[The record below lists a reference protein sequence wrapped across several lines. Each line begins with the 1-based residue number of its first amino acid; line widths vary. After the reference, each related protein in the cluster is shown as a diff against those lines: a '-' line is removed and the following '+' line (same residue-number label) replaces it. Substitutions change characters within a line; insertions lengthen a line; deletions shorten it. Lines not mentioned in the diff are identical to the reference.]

1 MINIELDYFAIKCAN
16 GHLNE
21 CTNDVCKECGISLE
35 DQRQSD
41 DPYVESRKLLLDN
54 VLSYIENT
62 ELEYKD
68 LKKAIRKG
76 IRTKNCYEN
85 EMEKVSEYIS
95 ILSNELRFDIFYS
108 INMTQEG
115 IKLAET
121 NQIINDINTFL
132 IKLYVLLGE
141 VTLFEPTKVF
151 RNIHKRLLLTVIAYK
166 ESVVELIMSTIALNI
181 EHAMKLKN
189 ISQVK
194 LDTSAQELKI
204 LSNIFGARNIENVTD
219 LFQNG
224 ELNHSAILGMV
235 WQTSNEGTIEEKIS
249 DVCEQTSYYF
259 RSILSRDKEHYS
271 NDDLLK
277 LSIYKYVGT
286 IAFDD
291 ESFFRKVSIAYK
303 TYEKAFEKNNSL
315 VCDFLSRY
323 TAKYK
328 YMFKKLS
335 DLSIAIGFVFGH
347 NPSSHVLMTN
357 GLKWYKDLCEGIYR
371 DSMIFLL
378 LASCVDRE
386 KSFDIDELIE
396 WTGFG
401 DICGQFAS
409 LTNYKLNYFV
419 EGVDSII
426 RHSEAHVDYDI
437 DIDNQRVILRNR
449 QKKTKTISTKEYS
462 FDNFFD
468 QINLLSE
475 TVYSSIA
482 AFTVFLINNKYRI
495 DNVDSYL
502 AEDEVT
508 NKSLE
513 AYAVLG
519 LFGIVV
525 DQESENDSTMELSGM
540 YIGEVEQFSFESI
553 LAIFAP
559 LVQAKPHLTDVK
571 LELSDQEGEKFGHIK
586 VRTDYILN
594 SMNENGIKKKCWIL
608 LYMYTTKTQSR
619 YESGQVEKKNDDRFL
634 SGILQFI
641 FPIFE
646 EINNEKKRIIRT
658 GKVYTAQLVEA
669 IEQIKYVE
677 MITGEYLEYSSEPRL
692 FRHVIQILK
701 NIYTAIYIIIEHDSN
716 PSINLDVEFKKI
728 SKEMMNVA
736 HTTEYLSGEI
746 SEMELFFNY
755 SEEGKQL
762 YKNVTLNSPCP
773 CGSGKKYKKC
783 CKNHKLPS
791 QNIT

>member
-21 CTNDVCKECGISLE
+21 CTNDVCKECNISLE

-54 VLSYIENT
+54 VVSYIENS

-115 IKLAET
+115 IKLVET

-181 EHAMKLKN
+181 EHAMKLKD

-194 LDTSAQELKI
+194 LDNSAQELKI

-315 VCDFLSRY
+315 VCEFLSRY

-347 NPSSHVLMTN
+347 NPSGDVLMTN

-462 FDNFFD
+462 FDKFFD

-508 NKSLE
+508 NKSLG

-519 LFGIVV
+519 LFGIVI
-525 DQESENDSTMELSGM
+525 DQESENDSVMELSGV

-553 LAIFAP
+553 LAVFAP
-559 LVQAKPHLTDVK
+559 LVQAKPHLTNVK
-571 LELSDQEGEKFGHIK
+571 LELRDQEDEKFGHIK

-594 SMNENGIKKKCWIL
+594 SMNENGIKKNCWVL
-608 LYMYTTKTQSR
+608 LSMYTTEIQSR
-619 YESGQVEKKNDDRFL
+619 YEPYQVEKKNDDKFL
-634 SGILQFI
+634 FGIFQFI
-641 FPIFE
+641 FPILE
-646 EINNEKKRIIRT
+646 EINSEKKRIIRT
-658 GKVYTAQLVEA
+658 GKVYTAGFVEA
-669 IEQIKYVE
+669 IDQIKYVE

-701 NIYTAIYIIIEHDSN
+701 NIYTAINIIIEHDSN
-716 PSINLDVEFKKI
+716 PSINLDIEFKKI
-728 SKEMMNVA
+728 SNEMMNVA
-736 HTTEYLSGEI
+736 HTTEYLSGKI

-755 SEEGKQL
+755 SEEGKKL

-783 CKNHKLPS
+783 CKNHKLTS
-791 QNIT
+791 QNTT

>member
-1 MINIELDYFAIKCAN
+1 MVNIELDYFAIECAN

-21 CTNDVCKECGISLE
+21 CINDVCKECGISLE
-35 DQRQSD
+35 DQRQSV
-41 DPYVESRKLLLDN
+41 DPYVESRKLVLEN
-54 VLSYIENT
+54 VLSSIENR
-62 ELEYKD
+62 ESEYKK
-68 LKKAIRKG
+68 LKKDIRKG

-95 ILSNELRFDIFYS
+95 ILSNELSFDIFYS

-115 IKLAET
+115 IKLVET
-121 NQIINDINTFL
+121 VEIINEIKTFM
-132 IKLYVLLGE
+132 IKLYDLLCE
-141 VTLFEPTKVF
+141 VTLFEPNKVF

-166 ESVVELIMSTIALNI
+166 ESVVELIMATIAMNI
-181 EHAMKLKN
+181 DDAMKLKDT
-189 ISQVK
+189 SQVK
-194 LDTSAQELKI
+194 LDNSAQEVKI
-204 LSNIFGARNIENVTD
+204 LGSIFGAHNIENLTD

-235 WQTSNEGTIEEKIS
+235 WQTSNEGTIEERIS

-259 RSILSRDKEHYS
+259 RSILSRDKEHYL

-315 VCDFLSRY
+315 VCEFLSRY
-323 TAKYK
+323 TEKYK

-335 DLSIAIGFVFGH
+335 DLSIAIGFVFGN
-347 NPSSHVLMTN
+347 NPSAHVLMTN

-378 LASCVDRE
+378 LANYIDRD

-401 DICGQFAS
+401 EICGQFAS
-409 LTNYKLNYFV
+409 LTKFKLNYFV

-437 DIDNQRVILRNR
+437 DIDNQMVILRNR
-449 QKKTKTISTKEYS
+449 QKKTKTISIKEYR
-462 FDNFFD
+462 FDDFFN
-468 QINLLSE
+468 QMNILSE

-482 AFTVFLINNKYRI
+482 AFTVFLINNKYQI
-495 DNVDSYL
+495 DNVDSYFE
-502 AEDEVT
+502 EDEVT
-508 NKSLE
+508 NKSLGV
-513 AYAVLG
+513 YAVLS
-519 LFGIVV
+519 LFGILI
-525 DQESENDSTMELSGM
+525 DQENENDSAMELSGV

-553 LAIFAP
+553 RAIFAP

-571 LELSDQEGEKFGHIK
+571 LELSDHNGEKFGHIK
-586 VRTDYILN
+586 VRTDYIIN
-594 SMNENGIKKKCWIL
+594 SINENGIKKDCWVL
-608 LYMYTTKTQSR
+608 MYMLTNKIESI
-619 YESGQVEKKNDDRFL
+619 YESDEVENKNDDRFI
-634 SGILQFI
+634 SGILQLI
-641 FPIFE
+641 FPVLK
-646 EINNEKKRIIRT
+646 EIDNEKKRIIRT
-658 GKVYTAQLVEA
+658 GKVCA
-669 IEQIKYVE
+669 IGFGWKIDQIKYVE
-677 MITGEYLEYSSEPRL
+677 MIAGEYLEHSIEPRL
-692 FRHVIQILK
+692 IRHVSRIFK
-701 NIYTAIYIIIEHDSN
+701 NINATINLIIEYNSN
-716 PSINLDVEFKKI
+716 PSINLDLEFKKI

-736 HTTEYLSGEI
+736 HCFEYLSGKI
-746 SEMELFFNY
+746 SEIELFINY
-755 SEEGKQL
+755 SEEGKKL
-762 YKNVTLNSPCP
+762 YKNVTVNSPCP

-783 CKNHKLPS
+783 CKKYILTN
-791 QNIT
+791 